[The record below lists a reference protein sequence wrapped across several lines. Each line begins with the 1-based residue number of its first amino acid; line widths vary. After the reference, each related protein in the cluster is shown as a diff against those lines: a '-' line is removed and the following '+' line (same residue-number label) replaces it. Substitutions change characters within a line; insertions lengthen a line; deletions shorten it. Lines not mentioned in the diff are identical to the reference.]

1 MSVLEKSVQIIDVLG
16 RADGPVRLG
25 AVADAV
31 AMPKSSTHRLLGEMA
46 RLGLVRPGGDG
57 DYTLGYR
64 LVHWGQLA
72 DDRLDLRTIAEPVM
86 RRLSAEVAE
95 SCHLHVPDGAS
106 RVCVAA
112 VPGPHML
119 RPVITI
125 GTSRRLGPGAAGK
138 LLLAYADPR
147 ARARAIELTPVAERA
162 GLPTGEELATYRSRR
177 WARSVGELEAG
188 LSSWAAAVLTPDGE
202 ALAALTVSGATS
214 RLPDERGQDVV
225 ERLLAAADELGAFV
239 AG

>member
-16 RADGPVRLG
+16 RAEGPVRLG

-64 LVHWGQLA
+64 LVQWGQLA
-72 DDRLDLRTIAEPVM
+72 DDRLDLRAIAEPVM
-86 RRLSAEVAE
+86 RRLSADVAE
-95 SCHLHVPDGAS
+95 SCHLHVPDGSS
-106 RVCVAA
+106 RVCIAA

-125 GTSRRLGPGAAGK
+125 GTSRRLGTGAAGK

-147 ARARAIELTPVAERA
+147 ASARAIELAPASERA
-162 GLPTGEELATYRSRR
+162 ALPTADELAAYRARR

-188 LSSWAAAVLTPDGE
+188 LSSWAAAVLTPEGG
-202 ALAALTVSGATS
+202 ALAAITVSGATS
-214 RLPDERGQDVV
+214 RLPDARGPEVV
-225 ERLLAAADELGAFV
+225 ERLLAAADEIGSLV

>member
-16 RADGPVRLG
+16 RAEGPVRLG

-46 RLGLVRPGGDG
+46 RLGLVRTGGDG

-64 LVHWGQLA
+64 LVQWGQLA

-86 RRLSAEVAE
+86 RRLSDDVAE
-95 SCHLHVPDGAS
+95 SCHLHVPDGAN

-112 VPGPHML
+112 VPGPQML

-125 GTSRRLGPGAAGK
+125 GSTRRLGTGAAGK

-147 ARARAIELTPVAERA
+147 ARARAVELTPAVERGA
-162 GLPTGEELATYRSRR
+162 LPSVDELAAYRERR

-188 LSSWAAAVLTPDGE
+188 LSSWAAAVLTADGE
-202 ALAALTVSGATS
+202 ALAAITVSGATS
-214 RLPDERGQDVV
+214 RLPDERGPEVV
-225 ERLLAAADELGAFV
+225 ERLLAAADELGALV